1 MTLLDLIT
9 IAVIVFVL
17 FNGVL
22 TVVLGVIWAERKA
35 LARLQQRVGPS
46 RTGPSG
52 ILQTA
57 ADAVK
62 LMLKED
68 VRPGSVNRLI
78 FYLAPLLIFTPIFM
92 LWMVLPFSSGL
103 ILSDLDIGLFYV
115 VAILGLSVVGHVLA
129 GWASN
134 NKYALLG
141 SARNAAQLI
150 SYELPLVF
158 AVLAVGLL
166 AQTAT
171 DRPFSLAGIV
181 EAQGG
186 VPYLLIMPLGFALF
200 LVGALA
206 ETARIPFD
214 IPHAEEEIV
223 GGAFVEYSGIRW
235 GVFFLTEYAGL
246 ATMAFLAAIL
256 FLGGWNGPFSDQFPP
271 LQPLYLILKISAIIL
286 LVFWIRAPLPR
297 LRIDQLMAFAWKLA
311 IPASLVN
318 LVVVATVVYAQQRND
333 WELWLAGGIISVVSI
348 ALAVVTGFIIQRRRE
363 QRLNQF
369 RQRWAQ

>member
-1 MTLLDLIT
+1 MSLLDAIT
-9 IAVIVFVL
+9 IAVVVFVL
-17 FNGVL
+17 FNGIL
-22 TVVLGVIWAERKA
+22 TAVLGVIWAERKT

-57 ADAVK
+57 ADAIK

-68 VRPGSVNRLI
+68 VRPASVNIAI
-78 FYLAPLLIFTPIFM
+78 FYLAPLMIFTPIFM
-92 LWMVLPFSSGL
+92 LWMVLPFGPDWV
-103 ILSDLDIGLFYV
+103 LSDLDIGLFYII
-115 VAILGLSVVGHVLA
+115 AILGLSVVGHVLA

-166 AQTAT
+166 AQTGT
-171 DRPFSLAGIV
+171 DRPFSLSGIV
-181 EAQGG
+181 EAQGS
-186 VPYLLIMPLGFALF
+186 VPYLLIMPFGFALF
-200 LVGALA
+200 FIGALA

-246 ATMAFLAAIL
+246 ATMAFLATIL
-256 FLGGWNGPFSDQFPP
+256 FLGGWSGPFSDELPY
-271 LQPLYLILKISAIIL
+271 LQPFYLFVKIAAIIL
-286 LVFWIRAPLPR
+286 VVFWIRAPLPR
-297 LRIDQLMAFAWKLA
+297 LRIDQLMAFAWKIA
-311 IPASLVN
+311 IPASLLN
-318 LVVVATVVYAQQRND
+318 LLGVATVVWMQRQNGWD
-333 WELWLAGGIISVVSI
+333 LWQAHVAISVVSI
-348 ALAVVTGFIIQRRRE
+348 VLALSVFIYIQRRRE
-363 QRLNQF
+363 NKLRQF

>member
-1 MTLLDLIT
+1 MTLVDLIT
-9 IAVIVFVL
+9 IAIVVFVL

-22 TVVLGVIWAERKA
+22 TLVLGVIWAERKT

-57 ADAVK
+57 ADAIK

-68 VRPGSVNRLI
+68 VRPATVNVPI
-78 FYLAPLLIFTPIFM
+78 FYIAPLMIFTPIFM
-92 LWMVLPFSSGL
+92 LWMVLPFTSSL
-103 ILSDLDIGLFYV
+103 VLSDLDLGLFYV

-181 EAQGG
+181 EAQSV
-186 VPYLLIMPLGFALF
+186 VPYIVVMPLGFILF
-200 LVGALA
+200 IIGALA

-223 GGAFVEYSGIRW
+223 GGASVEYSGIRW

-246 ATMAFLAAIL
+246 ATMAFLATIL
-256 FLGGWNGPFSDQFPP
+256 FLGGWSGPFSDRYEF
-271 LQPLYLILKISAIIL
+271 LQPLYLFAKIAGVIMV
-286 LVFWIRAPLPR
+286 VFWIRAPLPR

-311 IPASLVN
+311 IPVALLN
-318 LVVVATVVYAQQRND
+318 LLVVATAVFARHQNG
-333 WELWLAGGIISVVSI
+333 WGLGWTNAIISVISI
-348 ALAVVTGFIIQRRRE
+348 SLAVAVAILLARRRE
-363 QRLNQF
+363 QRLNEF

>member
-1 MTLLDLIT
+1 MSLLDLIT
-9 IAVIVFVL
+9 IAIVVFVL
-17 FNGVL
+17 FNGIL
-22 TVVLGVIWAERKA
+22 TAVLGVIWAERKT
-35 LARLQQRVGPS
+35 LARLQQRVGPA

-68 VRPGSVNRLI
+68 VRPGSVNLVI
-78 FYLAPLLIFTPIFM
+78 FYVAPLLIFTPIFM
-92 LWMVLPFSSGL
+92 LWMVLPFGPDWV
-103 ILSDLDIGLFYV
+103 LSDLDIGLFYII
-115 VAILGLSVVGHVLA
+115 AILGLSVVGHVLA

-181 EAQGG
+181 EAQGS
-186 VPYLLIMPLGFALF
+186 VPYLIIMPLGFILF

-246 ATMAFLAAIL
+246 ATMAFLATIL
-256 FLGGWNGPFSDQFPP
+256 FLGGWTGPFSEQVPI
-271 LQPLYLILKISAIIL
+271 LQPFYLLVKMAGIIL
-286 LVFWIRAPLPR
+286 VVFWIRAPLPR
-297 LRIDQLMAFAWKLA
+297 LRIDQLMAFAWKIA
-311 IPASLVN
+311 IPASLLN
-318 LVVVATVVYAQQRND
+318 LLVVATVVWVQHQNG
-333 WELWLAGGIISVVSI
+333 WELWVTSVTISVVSI
-348 ALAVVTGFIIQRRRE
+348 VLAAATGIYIQRRRE
-363 QRLNQF
+363 QRLRQF

>member
-1 MTLLDLIT
+1 MTLLDLVT
-9 IAVIVFVL
+9 IAVVVFVL
-17 FNGVL
+17 FNGIL
-22 TVVLGVIWAERKA
+22 TAVLGVIWAERKT

-57 ADAVK
+57 ADAIK

-68 VRPGSVNRLI
+68 VRPRDVNRLI
-78 FYLAPLLIFTPIFM
+78 FYVAPLLIFTPIFM
-92 LWMVLPFSSGL
+92 LWTVLPFAPGVV
-103 ILSDLDIGLFYV
+103 LSDLDIGLFYV

-158 AVLAVGLL
+158 TVLTVGLF

-171 DRPFSLAGIV
+171 DRPFSLSGIV

-186 VPYLLIMPLGFALF
+186 IPYLLIMPLGFILF

-206 ETARIPFD
+206 ETSRIPFD

-223 GGAFVEYSGIRW
+223 GGASVEYSGIRW

-246 ATMAFLAAIL
+246 ATMAFLATIL
-256 FLGGWNGPFSDQFPP
+256 FLGGWNGPFSDQLPF
-271 LQPLYLILKISAIIL
+271 LQPFYLLTKVAAIIL
-286 LVFWIRAPLPR
+286 VVFWIRAPLPR
-297 LRIDQLMAFAWKLA
+297 LRIDQLMAFAWKLVL
-311 IPASLVN
+311 PASLVN
-318 LVVVATVVYAQQRND
+318 LLVVATVVYAQHRNGWD
-333 WELWLAGGIISVVSI
+333 LWVTSVIISALSI
-348 ALAVVTGFIIQRRRE
+348 VLAAAIGIVIQRRRE
-363 QRLNQF
+363 QRLHQF
-369 RQRWAQ
+369 RRRWAQ

>member
-9 IAVIVFVL
+9 IAIVVFVL

-22 TVVLGVIWAERKA
+22 TAVLGVIWAERKT

-52 ILQTA
+52 ILQTV
-57 ADAVK
+57 ADAIK

-68 VRPGSVNRLI
+68 VRPADVNRLI
-78 FYLAPLLIFTPIFM
+78 YYAAPLLVFTPIFM
-92 LWMVLPFSSGL
+92 LWIVLPFGPDWV
-103 ILSDLDIGLFYV
+103 LSDLDIGLFYV

-158 AVLAVGLL
+158 AVLAVGVM

-186 VPYLLIMPLGFALF
+186 VPYLLVMPLGFLLF
-200 LVGALA
+200 LIGALA

-235 GVFFLTEYAGL
+235 GAFFLTEYAGL
-246 ATMAFLAAIL
+246 ATMAFLATIL
-256 FLGGWNGPFSDQFPP
+256 FLGGWNGPFSDQLPF
-271 LQPLYLILKISAIIL
+271 LQPFYLLVKISAIIL

-318 LVVVATVVYAQQRND
+318 LMVVATLVWIRHQNG
-333 WELWLAGGIISVVSI
+333 WELWLTSVIISVISI
-348 ALAVVTGFIIQRRRE
+348 ALAAAAGIFIQRRRQ
-363 QRLNQF
+363 QRLSNF

>member
-9 IAVIVFVL
+9 ISIVVFVF

-22 TVVLGVIWAERKA
+22 TLVLGVIWAERKT

-57 ADAVK
+57 ADAIK

-68 VRPGSVNRLI
+68 VRPASVNRPI
-78 FYLAPLLIFTPIFM
+78 FYVAPLLIFTPIFM
-92 LWMVLPFSSGL
+92 LWMVLPFTSSL
-103 ILSDLDIGLFYV
+103 VLSDLDLGLFYV

-181 EAQGG
+181 EAQGA
-186 VPYLLIMPLGFALF
+186 VPYILVMPLGFVLF
-200 LVGALA
+200 IIGALA

-223 GGAFVEYSGIRW
+223 GGAAVEYSGIRW

-246 ATMAFLAAIL
+246 TTMAFLATIL
-256 FLGGWNGPFSDQFPP
+256 FLGGWSGPFSDRFEF
-271 LQPLYLILKISAIIL
+271 LQPLYLFAKIAAIIMV
-286 LVFWIRAPLPR
+286 VFLIRAPLPR

-311 IPASLVN
+311 IPVSLLN
-318 LVVVATVVYAQQRND
+318 LMVVATAVFAQQQNG
-333 WELWLAGGIISVVSI
+333 WGLGWTSALISVISI
-348 ALAVVTGFIIQRRRE
+348 GLVAAIVIMLAQRRK
-363 QRLNQF
+363 QRLDQF

>member
-1 MTLLDLIT
+1 MTLVDLIT
-9 IAVIVFVL
+9 IAIVVFVL

-22 TVVLGVIWAERKA
+22 TLVLGVIWAERKT

-57 ADAVK
+57 ADAIK

-68 VRPGSVNRLI
+68 VRPATVNVPL
-78 FYLAPLLIFTPIFM
+78 FYIAPLLIFTPIFM
-92 LWMVLPFSSGL
+92 LWMVLPFTSSL
-103 ILSDLDIGLFYV
+103 VLSDLDLGLFYV

-181 EAQGG
+181 EAQGA
-186 VPYLLIMPLGFALF
+186 VPYIVVMPLGFILF
-200 LVGALA
+200 MIGALA

-246 ATMAFLAAIL
+246 ATMAFLATIL
-256 FLGGWNGPFSDQFPP
+256 FLGGWSGPFSDRYEF
-271 LQPLYLILKISAIIL
+271 LQPLYLFAKIAGVIMV
-286 LVFWIRAPLPR
+286 VFWIRAPLPR

-311 IPASLVN
+311 IPVALLN
-318 LVVVATVVYAQQRND
+318 LLVVATAVFAQHQNG
-333 WELWLAGGIISVVSI
+333 WGLGWTNAIISVISI
-348 ALAVVTGFIIQRRRE
+348 SLAVAVAIGLARRRE
-363 QRLNQF
+363 QRLDEF

>member
-9 IAVIVFVL
+9 IAIVVFVL

-22 TVVLGVIWAERKA
+22 TLVLGVIWAERKT

-57 ADAVK
+57 ADAIK

-68 VRPGSVNRLI
+68 VRPASVNLPL
-78 FYLAPLLIFTPIFM
+78 FYVAPLLIFTPIFM
-92 LWMVLPFSSGL
+92 LWMVLPFTPNL
-103 ILSDLDIGLFYV
+103 VLSDLDLGLFYV

-171 DRPFSLAGIV
+171 DRPFSLSGIV
-181 EAQGG
+181 EAQGA
-186 VPYLLIMPLGFALF
+186 VPYILIMPLGFALF
-200 LVGALA
+200 LIGALA

-246 ATMAFLAAIL
+246 ATMAFLATIL
-256 FLGGWNGPFSDQFPP
+256 FLGGWSGPFSDRFEF
-271 LQPLYLILKISAIIL
+271 LQPLYLFAKIAGVIMV
-286 LVFWIRAPLPR
+286 VFWIRAPLPR

-311 IPASLVN
+311 IPVSLLN
-318 LVVVATVVYAQQRND
+318 LLVVATVVFAQQQNG
-333 WELWLAGGIISVVSI
+333 WGLGWTSAIISVISI
-348 ALAVVTGFIIQRRRE
+348 GLAAATGIMLAQRRK
-363 QRLNQF
+363 QRLDEF

>member
-1 MTLLDLIT
+1 MSLLDLIT
-9 IAVIVFVL
+9 IAIIVFVL
-17 FNGVL
+17 FNGIL
-22 TVVLGVIWAERKA
+22 TAVLGVIWAERKA

-57 ADAVK
+57 ADAIK

-68 VRPGSVNRLI
+68 VRPGSVNIVI
-78 FYLAPLLIFTPIFM
+78 FYVAPLLIFTPIFM
-92 LWMVLPFSSGL
+92 LWMVLPFGPDWV
-103 ILSDLDIGLFYV
+103 LSDLDIGLFYII
-115 VAILGLSVVGHVLA
+115 AILGLSVVGHVLA

-181 EAQGG
+181 EAQGSI
-186 VPYLLIMPLGFALF
+186 PYLVIMPLGFILF

-246 ATMAFLAAIL
+246 ATMAFLATIL
-256 FLGGWNGPFSDQFPP
+256 FLGGWTGPFSEQVPI
-271 LQPLYLILKISAIIL
+271 LQPFYLLVKMAAIIL
-286 LVFWIRAPLPR
+286 IVFWIRAPLPR

-318 LVVVATVVYAQQRND
+318 LLVVATAVWVQHQNG
-333 WELWLAGGIISVVSI
+333 WELWVTSVTISVVSI
-348 ALAVVTGFIIQRRRE
+348 VLAVAAGIFIQRRRE
-363 QRLNQF
+363 QRLRQF

>member
-1 MTLLDLIT
+1 MSLLDLIT
-9 IAVIVFVL
+9 IAIVVFVL
-17 FNGVL
+17 FNGIL
-22 TVVLGVIWAERKA
+22 TAVLGVIWAERKT

-57 ADAVK
+57 ADAIK

-68 VRPGSVNRLI
+68 VRPGSVNIVI
-78 FYLAPLLIFTPIFM
+78 FYVAPLLIFTPIFM
-92 LWMVLPFSSGL
+92 LWMVLPFGPDWV
-103 ILSDLDIGLFYV
+103 LSDLDIGLFYII
-115 VAILGLSVVGHVLA
+115 AILGLSVVGHVLA

-181 EAQGG
+181 EAQGS
-186 VPYLLIMPLGFALF
+186 VPYLIIMPLGFILF

-246 ATMAFLAAIL
+246 ATMAFLATIL
-256 FLGGWNGPFSDQFPP
+256 FLGGWTGPFSEQVPI
-271 LQPLYLILKISAIIL
+271 LQPFYLLVKMAGIIL
-286 LVFWIRAPLPR
+286 VVFWIRAPLPR
-297 LRIDQLMAFAWKLA
+297 LRIDQLMAFAWKIA

-318 LVVVATVVYAQQRND
+318 LMVVATAVWVQHQNG
-333 WELWLAGGIISVVSI
+333 WELWVTSVTISVVSI
-348 ALAVVTGFIIQRRRE
+348 VLAAATGIYIQRRRE
-363 QRLNQF
+363 QRLRQF

>member
-9 IAVIVFVL
+9 IVIVVFVL

-22 TVVLGVIWAERKA
+22 TLVLGVIWAERKT

-57 ADAVK
+57 ADAIK

-68 VRPGSVNRLI
+68 VRPASVNVPL
-78 FYLAPLLIFTPIFM
+78 FYVAPLLIFTPIFM
-92 LWMVLPFSSGL
+92 LWMVLPFTSSL
-103 ILSDLDIGLFYV
+103 VLSDLDLGLLYV

-181 EAQGG
+181 EAQRA
-186 VPYLLIMPLGFALF
+186 VPYILVMPLGFILF
-200 LVGALA
+200 IIGALA

-246 ATMAFLAAIL
+246 ATMAFLATIL
-256 FLGGWNGPFSDQFPP
+256 FLGGWSGPFSDRFEF
-271 LQPLYLILKISAIIL
+271 LQPLYLFAKSAAVIMV
-286 LVFWIRAPLPR
+286 VFWIRAPLPR

-311 IPASLVN
+311 IPVSLLN
-318 LVVVATVVYAQQRND
+318 LLLVATAVFAQQQNG
-333 WELWLAGGIISVVSI
+333 WGLGWTSAIISVISI
-348 ALAVVTGFIIQRRRE
+348 GLAAATGIMLAQRRK
-363 QRLNQF
+363 QRLDEF

>member
-1 MTLLDLIT
+1 MLSSM
-9 IAVIVFVL
+9 
-17 FNGVL
+17 
-22 TVVLGVIWAERKA
+22 
-35 LARLQQRVGPS
+35 S
-46 RTGPSG
+46 R
-52 ILQTA
+52 
-57 ADAVK
+57 
-62 LMLKED
+62 
-68 VRPGSVNRLI
+68 
-78 FYLAPLLIFTPIFM
+78 PLLIFTPIFM
-92 LWMVLPFSSGL
+92 LWMVLPFGPDWV
-103 ILSDLDIGLFYV
+103 LSDLDIGLFYI

-181 EAQGG
+181 EAQGS
-186 VPYLLIMPLGFALF
+186 VPYLVIMPLGFILF

-246 ATMAFLAAIL
+246 ATMAFLATIL
-256 FLGGWNGPFSDQFPP
+256 FLGGWTGPVLRAGPDPSALLPVGEDGRNHPHRVLDTRAAASPP
-271 LQPLYLILKISAIIL
+271 HRPAHGVRVETGNPGIAREPHWS
-286 LVFWIRAPLPR
+286 WR
-297 LRIDQLMAFAWKLA
+297 LSSGYNTR
-311 IPASLVN
+311 
-318 LVVVATVVYAQQRND
+318 TVGSM
-333 WELWLAGGIISVVSI
+333 WLTSVTISVISI
-348 ALAVVTGFIIQRRRE
+348 VLAVGTGIFIQRRRE
-363 QRLNQF
+363 QRLRQF

>member
-9 IAVIVFVL
+9 IAIVVFVL

-22 TVVLGVIWAERKA
+22 TAVLGVIWAERKT

-57 ADAVK
+57 ADAIK

-68 VRPGSVNRLI
+68 VRPADVNRLI
-78 FYLAPLLIFTPIFM
+78 YYAAPLLVFTPIFM
-92 LWMVLPFSSGL
+92 LWIVLPFGPDWV
-103 ILSDLDIGLFYV
+103 LSDLDIGLFYV

-158 AVLAVGLL
+158 AVLAVGVM

-186 VPYLLIMPLGFALF
+186 VPYLLVMPLGFLLF
-200 LVGALA
+200 LIGALA

-235 GVFFLTEYAGL
+235 GAFFLTEYAGL
-246 ATMAFLAAIL
+246 ATMAFLATIL
-256 FLGGWNGPFSDQFPP
+256 FLGGWNGAVLRSVAVP
-271 LQPLYLILKISAIIL
+271 ATL
-286 LVFWIRAPLPR
+286 L
-297 LRIDQLMAFAWKLA
+297 
-311 IPASLVN
+311 
-318 LVVVATVVYAQQRND
+318 
-333 WELWLAGGIISVVSI
+333 LAGQNLGDHPAGVLDSSAAPTPPHRPINGIRVEVGYSGLAGQPDGRGDAGVDSASEWLG
-348 ALAVVTGFIIQRRRE
+348 ALADKRD
-363 QRLNQF
+363 NQCDKH
-369 RQRWAQ
+369 RVGGGSRHIYSAAQATKAQ